1 MRLTGGL
8 LEAGP
13 RKERRK
19 EARLCL
25 GRRVVERGHGAAL
38 APQAGQGLRAE
49 GAAHS
54 EGELEVSEGGSEGGK
69 VGRRGLCRGRGQCRL
84 GARM

>member
-1 MRLTGGL
+1 MGL
-8 LEAGP
+8 CRAS
-13 RKERRK
+13 
-19 EARLCL
+19 
-25 GRRVVERGHGAAL
+25 
-38 APQAGQGLRAE
+38 QAGQGLRVE

-69 VGRRGLCRGRGQCRL
+69 VGRRGLCGGRGQCRL